1 MNQASAVARLRTAT
15 HNAHASVEATPLM
28 QRLMAP
34 DCSLPEYVGLL
45 GRFCTVYGTLE
56 PALQQG
62 PEAARLGYAPRQALF
77 VQALQALQADS
88 PAPETGWI
96 GPRTDH
102 RMDRAAAR
110 WGCLYVVEG
119 SALGGQ
125 LIHRHLRQC
134 LPPCPPQALAPWLPY
149 ADAGRQ
155 WAVLRQHLEP
165 ALAAPQALDE
175 AIETAVAVFGVF
187 QEALGGGP

>member
-1 MNQASAVARLRTAT
+1 
-15 HNAHASVEATPLM
+15 M

-45 GRFCTVYGTLE
+45 GRFCTVYAALE

-62 PEAARLGYAPRQALF
+62 PEAARLGYVPRQALF
-77 VQALQALQADS
+77 VQALQALQALQADT
-88 PAPETGWI
+88 PAPDIDRI
-96 GPRTDH
+96 GSRMGR

-119 SALGGQ
+119 SVLGGQ

-134 LPPCPPQALAPWLPY
+134 LPPCPPQALAPWRPY
-149 ADAGRQ
+149 ADAGHQ

-175 AIETAVAVFGVF
+175 AIETAVTVFGVF
-187 QEALGGGP
+187 QEALGGET